1 MAKSQRGIPLRINK
15 YLASA
20 GLGSRRKCEE
30 YVKAGRVSC
39 NSMVVPDL
47 AFSVSEKDKI
57 TLDGNAVEPKNELI
71 YVMLHKPKGV
81 ITSMSDEHG
90 RKTVLDIMP
99 EEYKT
104 LKPVGRLDYDS
115 EGLLLMTNDGDL
127 AYVLTH
133 PSHEITKTYVV
144 KVEGEV
150 KESQLAVM
158 RAGVV
163 IDGVRLSK
171 CKVKILERIGKDTK
185 LEVVISE
192 GKNRQVRKMFD
203 AVGLNVVFLKRTQIG
218 DLKLGGLTRGKCR
231 PLNNTEILY
240 LKSL

>member
-1 MAKSQRGIPLRINK
+1 MRINK
-15 YLASA
+15 FLAGA
-20 GLGSRRKCEE
+20 GFGSRRKCEDLVRE
-30 YVKAGRVSC
+30 GKVRC
-39 NSMVVPDL
+39 NGEVITDL
-47 AFSVSEKDKI
+47 GFSVDEKKDKI
-57 TLDGNAVEPKNELI
+57 TVDGKVANVKSSYT

-90 RKTVLDIMP
+90 RKTVKDLMP
-99 EEYKT
+99 DEFKN

-115 EGLLLMTNDGDL
+115 EGLLIMTDDGDL
-127 AYVLTH
+127 AYILTH

-144 KVEGEV
+144 RVEGEV

-171 CKVKILERIGKDTK
+171 CKVKIMEKVGNDTK

-203 AVGLNVVFLKRTQIG
+203 AVGLTVVFLKRTKIG
-218 DLKLGGLTRGKCR
+218 DLRLGGLTRGTHR
-231 PLNNTEILY
+231 PLTEQEINY
-240 LKSL
+240 LKML

>member
-1 MAKSQRGIPLRINK
+1 MRINK
-15 YLASA
+15 FLAGA

-30 YVKAGRVSC
+30 LVTSGRVFC
-39 NSMVVPDL
+39 NGKAVESL
-47 AFSVSEKDKI
+47 SFSVDENKDKI
-57 TLDGNAVEPKNELI
+57 TVDGNEVKYAKEYT

-90 RKTVLDIMP
+90 RKTVVDVMP
-99 EEYKT
+99 NEYKN

-115 EGLLLMTNDGDL
+115 EGLLLMTDDGDL

-133 PSHEITKTYVV
+133 PSHEINKTYVV
-144 KVEGEV
+144 RVEGEV

-163 IDGVRLSK
+163 IDGIRLSK
-171 CKVKILERIGKDTK
+171 CKVKVLDKVKEDTK

-218 DLKLGGLTRGKCR
+218 DLRLGGLTRGACR
-231 PLNNTEILY
+231 LLNAQEILY

>member
-1 MAKSQRGIPLRINK
+1 
-15 YLASA
+15 
-20 GLGSRRKCEE
+20 
-30 YVKAGRVSC
+30 
-39 NSMVVPDL
+39 
-47 AFSVSEKDKI
+47 
-57 TLDGNAVEPKNELI
+57 
-71 YVMLHKPKGV
+71 
-81 ITSMSDEHG
+81 
-90 RKTVLDIMP
+90 
-99 EEYKT
+99 
-104 LKPVGRLDYDS
+104 
-115 EGLLLMTNDGDL
+115 MTNDGDL

-133 PSHEITKTYVV
+133 PSREITKTYVV

-171 CKVKILERIGKDTK
+171 CKVKMLERLEKETK

-203 AVGLNVVFLKRTQIG
+203 AVGLTVVFLKRTHIG
-218 DLKLGGLTRGKCR
+218 DLRMSGVDRGKCR
-231 PLNNTEILY
+231 PLTSQEVLY

>member
-1 MAKSQRGIPLRINK
+1 MRINK
-15 YLASA
+15 FLASA
-20 GLGSRRKCEE
+20 GFGSRRKCEDLVRE
-30 YVKAGRVSC
+30 GKVKC
-39 NSMVVPDL
+39 NGEVISDL
-47 AFSVSEKDKI
+47 GFSVDEKKDKI
-57 TLDGNAVEPKNELI
+57 TVDGKLAQVASELV

-90 RKTVLDIMP
+90 RKTVCDIMP
-99 EEYKT
+99 NEYKN

-144 KVEGEV
+144 RVEGDV

-171 CKVKILERIGKDTK
+171 CKVKILEKVKEGTK

-218 DLKLGGLTRGKCR
+218 DLRLGGLTRGACR
-231 PLNNTEILY
+231 LLNNQEIMY

>member
-1 MAKSQRGIPLRINK
+1 MRINK
-15 YLASA
+15 FLASA
-20 GLGSRRKCEE
+20 GFGSRRSSEDLIKKGK
-30 YVKAGRVSC
+30 VVC
-39 NSMVVPDL
+39 NGVVVDSL
-47 AFSVSEKDKI
+47 GFSVDENKDKVFV
-57 TLDGNAVEPKNELI
+57 DGKEVVYKSEYQ

-81 ITSMSDEHG
+81 VTTTKDEHG
-90 RKTVLDIMP
+90 RKTVVDLLP
-99 EEYKT
+99 EELKH

-115 EGLLLMTNDGDL
+115 EGLLIMTNDGDL

-144 KVEGEV
+144 KVEGDV

-171 CKVKILERIGKDTK
+171 CKVKITERLSGATK

-203 AVGLNVVFLKRTQIG
+203 AVGLNVVFLKRTHIG
-218 DLKLGGLTRGKCR
+218 ELRLGGLTRGTSR
-231 PLNNTEILY
+231 LLTEQEILY

>member
-1 MAKSQRGIPLRINK
+1 MRINK
-15 YLASA
+15 FLASA
-20 GLGSRRKCEE
+20 GFGSRRKCESLVRE
-30 YVKAGRVSC
+30 GKVLC
-39 NSMVVPDL
+39 NGEIVTDL
-47 AFSVSEKDKI
+47 GFSVDEKKDKV
-57 TLDGNAVEPKNELI
+57 TVDGKPAVVASEFT

-90 RKTVLDIMP
+90 RKTVSDIMP
-99 EEYKT
+99 EEYKN

-144 KVEGEV
+144 RVEGDV

-171 CKVKILERIGKDTK
+171 CKVKILEKVKDDTK
-185 LEVVISE
+185 LEVVINE
-192 GKNRQVRKMFD
+192 GRNRQVRKMFD
-203 AVGLNVVFLKRTQIG
+203 AVGLNVVFLKRTKIG
-218 DLKLGGLTRGKCR
+218 DLRLGGLTRGAYR
-231 PLNNTEILY
+231 LLNEQEIVY
-240 LKSL
+240 LKSI